1 VSGTGWLERI
11 SFRLQLR
18 PKMVRKVL
26 VGRSLCHPHPGLPA
40 TAENH
45 PRSGEKESI
54 EHLRRVCE
62 AFGK

>member
-1 VSGTGWLERI
+1 MAGEDQLPAPAQAKDGEEGACGEKPVSP
-11 SFRLQLR
+11 Q
-18 PKMVRKVL
+18 
-26 VGRSLCHPHPGLPA
+26 PGLPA